1 MPFDKLK
8 YPEELWEERR
18 KRVEESLQAVSM
30 AELVVTL
37 KQHDEEFVDDP
48 WRDEFLR
55 LMQEQPQASFY
66 RAIAQKDVVIYY
78 CRDADF
84 GVWVVPG
91 SGMGPLDETGKR
103 IMKEAIAGSFSGRK
117 IGEKK

>member
-8 YPEELWEERR
+8 HPEELWSERR
-18 KRVEESLQAVSM
+18 KGVRESLRVITID
-30 AELVVTL
+30 ELKDIL
-37 KQHDEEFVDDP
+37 RHHEEEFVADP

-55 LMQEQPQASFY
+55 LMTVQRHATFYCAVPQ
-66 RAIAQKDVVIYY
+66 QNVTIYY

-84 GVWVVPG
+84 GVWVLTG

-103 IMKEAIAGSFSGRK
+103 IMKEAIESPLSGRK
-117 IGEKK
+117 IGENK

>member
-8 YPEELWEERR
+8 LPEELWVERR
-18 KRVEESLQAVSM
+18 KRVAESLRQISL
-30 AELVVTL
+30 AELLVTL
-37 KQHDEEFVDDP
+37 SQHEEEFVGNP
-48 WRDEFLR
+48 SRDEFLR
-55 LMQEQPQASFY
+55 LMQEQPQPTFY
-66 RAIAQKDVVIYY
+66 QAIAQDDVVVYY

-103 IMKEAIAGSFSGRK
+103 IMKEAIATKTF
-117 IGEKK
+117 